1 MSILSYASS
10 NFMKNHKF
18 EVSNQRKLILVIGL
32 TGTGNSSFINFMT
45 GKNICQAS
53 DDGESC
59 SKDYKMI
66 ILLDTHC

>member
-18 EVSNQRKLILVIGL
+18 EVSNQLKFILVIGL
-32 TGTGNSSFINFMT
+32 TGTGKSSFINFMT
-45 GKNICQAS
+45 SKNLCQTS

-59 SKDYKMI
+59 AKDYKMI
-66 ILLDTHC
+66 ILLDTPG